1 MQSAM
6 MTCSYLHLQQG
17 DKALLCL
24 PTDYIAGKMMVVRAL
39 VAGFDL
45 YCVSPSGHPLRNLPV
60 MTFAFA
66 AMIPM
71 QVFHSLQDARE
82 RENLKAIQ
90 HCIIGGASVDPVLEQ
105 DLLLMPNAFYVT
117 YGMTETLSHIA
128 MRRLNGAKAFGFYEP
143 FPHVHVALS
152 EEETLIIHAPLVAE
166 MVIETNDIAR
176 ILENGQFEIL
186 GRKDNIINSG
196 GLKFQPEVLER
207 KLHSLFSKAFAV
219 TSVQDAVLGEKV
231 VLLIEHPE
239 PEKEHLD
246 LDELKEKMRDSL
258 SAYEQPRA
266 IYICSK
272 LPHTLNGKL
281 DRNALKQ
288 FVETARP
295 VSASS

>member
-1 MQSAM
+1 
-6 MTCSYLHLQQG
+6 
-17 DKALLCL
+17 
-24 PTDYIAGKMMVVRAL
+24 
-39 VAGFDL
+39 
-45 YCVSPSGHPLRNLPV
+45 
-60 MTFAFA
+60 
-66 AMIPM
+66 
-71 QVFHSLQDARE
+71 
-82 RENLKAIQ
+82 
-90 HCIIGGASVDPVLEQ
+90 
-105 DLLLMPNAFYVT
+105 
-117 YGMTETLSHIA
+117 
-128 MRRLNGAKAFGFYEP
+128 
-143 FPHVHVALS
+143 
-152 EEETLIIHAPLVAE
+152 